1 MLNNP
6 GDTTLHPTSVDIRV
20 TPASPNGGI
29 ITALR
34 ICVPLG
40 SLKKEN
46 NWGGTNNSEEQLFPF
61 SHWQDSCLTRKTRP
75 DCHGD
80 QRKLKVGLKKDLLH
94 QNSMF
99 LSRLT
104 SWDSLSL
111 LKWSSIKHV

>member
-1 MLNNP
+1 MQELLKWYSKNKSIIGRELYLFILGLAISEDMLNNP

-46 NWGGTNNSEEQLFPF
+46 N
-61 SHWQDSCLTRKTRP
+61 
-75 DCHGD
+75 
-80 QRKLKVGLKKDLLH
+80 
-94 QNSMF
+94 
-99 LSRLT
+99 
-104 SWDSLSL
+104 
-111 LKWSSIKHV
+111 I